1 MNPIN
6 PIMTKFQPAYRQ
18 NLTPEMDALFVL
30 FSMIALGCFVV
41 EVVL

>member
-1 MNPIN
+1 MNPVN
-6 PIMTKFQPAYRQ
+6 PILTKFQPAYRQ
-18 NLTPEMDALFVL
+18 NPTPEMDALFVL